1 MASEV
6 SERLEELE
14 FPMATGKISKVL
26 HQEGYG
32 FVANEEQPRIFFH
45 QRWLNE
51 IQFRD
56 LNEGDEV
63 IFRLEDGPRGFRARE
78 LNLLSA
84 VSEEDKRKYEAGQIV
99 KSGQSRRRGKKLSGP
114 ERRIMNAIA
123 ISSRSKARST
133 FGSPIDFQRPAT
145 SAPTKAGAA
154 LRQKILSLFKD

>member
-78 LNLLSA
+78 LS
-84 VSEEDKRKYEAGQIV
+84 I
-99 KSGQSRRRGKKLSGP
+99 
-114 ERRIMNAIA
+114 
-123 ISSRSKARST
+123 
-133 FGSPIDFQRPAT
+133 FRPARRNNYRK
-145 SAPTKAGAA
+145 SFYKM
-154 LRQKILSLFKD
+154 